1 MRVRV
6 LLISLRKFDQSL
18 VPYPA
23 LGLGTR
29 GAPSLWSGKLRFNT
43 NSPRRHFLF
52 MQDSRGVGE
61 GRRIFPGSSSR
72 NDSKYQLRIECGS
85 TLQNLMKIVLQV
97 NKQVKE
103 GSLKSFLEASE
114 RGVHA
119 NVVKAII

>member
-1 MRVRV
+1 
-6 LLISLRKFDQSL
+6 
-18 VPYPA
+18 
-23 LGLGTR
+23 
-29 GAPSLWSGKLRFNT
+29 
-43 NSPRRHFLF
+43 

-72 NDSKYQLRIECGS
+72 NDSKYQLWIECGS

-119 NVVKAII
+119 NVVKAIIDTMKPAGDRVVDMADQFDPASDSEDE